1 MRWLFLLMAV
11 LAAGQAPKT
20 IEAPAIFRTG
30 AQRVEVTIVATRS
43 GDKLVNDLRKEDL
56 RLFDNKQEQTIASFE
71 KRGSHEPSNSTSV
84 NLSPPSPTTRPQPRS
99 SIIVLD
105 ALNTAWADQIYGREG
120 VFQMLETLPPGD
132 RIAIFALDDHLHLLH
147 DFSTDY
153 ASLRGAVQAYHG
165 EEPFGGA
172 GDAGAAPNPISA
184 QFRDPGQAGP
194 PKGGLDQSAAY
205 YQEQRIRN
213 TLNALMQISVGL
225 KRYAGQ
231 KNVLWVSAAFPLDVK
246 ISAGGRPMLE
256 SFHQE
261 VARAM
266 REVTAAGLVLYPI
279 DPRGVLG
286 SFDLGGTS
294 SMKELAEQTGGR
306 AFYGDNDIFY
316 LVRAAL
322 DDSRENYVLTY
333 SPTAYREDG
342 SFHQIQLKTSRKG
355 VRLRYRM
362 GYIAGSPGVFGQKN

>member
-1 MRWLFLLMAV
+1 MRWLFLMMAG

-20 IEAPAIFRTG
+20 IEPPAVFRTG
-30 AQRVEVTIVATRS
+30 TQRVEVTIVATRS
-43 GDKLVNDLRKEDL
+43 GDKPVNDLRIEEL

-71 KRGSHEPSNSTSV
+71 KRGSREPNDSTSV
-84 NLSPPSPTTRPQPRS
+84 NLGPPPPATRPQPRS

-120 VFQMLETLPPGD
+120 VSQMLETLPPGD
-132 RIAIFALDDHLHLLH
+132 RIAIFALGDHLRLLH

-153 ASLRGAVQAYHG
+153 ASLRGAVQAYQG
-165 EEPFGGA
+165 EQPFGGA

-184 QFRDPGQAGP
+184 QFRDPSQASP
-194 PKGGLDQSAAY
+194 PKGGLSQSAAY
-205 YQEQRIRN
+205 YQEQRILN
-213 TLNALMQISVGL
+213 TLRALMQISAGM

-246 ISAGGRPMLE
+246 INAGGHPMLE

-261 VARAM
+261 VEHAM

-306 AFYGDNDIFY
+306 AFYGDNGISY

-322 DDSRENYVLTY
+322 DDSREGYVLTY
-333 SPTAYREDG
+333 KPKAYREDG
-342 SFHQIQLKTSRKG
+342 SFHQIKLKTSRKG
-355 VRLRYRM
+355 VNLRYRT
-362 GYIAGSPGVFGQKN
+362 GYIAGSRSVFGKPN